1 MLSQKCLS
9 WEIEM
14 IKNIWSACSQTLI
27 LWDVQSETL
36 TFGTEK
42 NLQEIYC
49 AVYFSALEE
58 NKWHNVKLNE
68 RWLNIEAVI
77 WSVTLFTYND
87 GTGCWS
93 DFRINAASLSLVFV
107 LL

>member
-1 MLSQKCLS
+1 MLSQKRLI

-14 IKNIWSACSQTLI
+14 IKNVWSACSQTLI

-42 NLQEIYC
+42 NLQEISC

-58 NKWHNVKLNE
+58 NKWQSVKLNE

-77 WSVTLFTYND
+77 
-87 GTGCWS
+87 
-93 DFRINAASLSLVFV
+93 LSYPLYLEQWDRV
-107 LL
+107 LKWF